1 MSHERLHN
9 VQCHFLRFFILTGWV
24 QFSFQPFS
32 SNSVKADV
40 QFPGGQEDNVANVEE
55 KPKGLHSCSFRDVRD
70 LSDSQAL
77 LKSESSIDMVTIL
90 TPYILV
96 LKCLDCALIKS
107 AYR

>member
-1 MSHERLHN
+1 MQL
-9 VQCHFLRFFILTGWV
+9 
-24 QFSFQPFS
+24 
-32 SNSVKADV
+32 
-40 QFPGGQEDNVANVEE
+40 PGGQEDNVAKVEE

-90 TPYILV
+90 TPYTLV
-96 LKCLDCALIKS
+96 LTCLGCALIKS